1 MTKRKIILFVG
12 LFLLALFAE
21 IAVYFSQTFAFTGE
35 RIKNSDGY
43 LLDIRKMNGT
53 DSHTFSLLKNSC
65 LKVHFSDVR
74 GSLHLE
80 SRASDGTAIYSRDSK
95 TAEDFTVN
103 TPKNGIY
110 TLSVQAKNAFGSLS
124 TQQISTEQ

>member
-12 LFLLALFAE
+12 LFLLVLFAG

-35 RIKNSDGY
+35 RLKNSDAY
-43 LLDIRKMNGT
+43 LLDIRKMNGI
-53 DSHTFSLLKNSC
+53 FSPQKR
-65 LKVHFSDVR
+65 HFSDVR

-80 SRASDGTAIYSRDSK
+80 SRASDDTALYSRDGK